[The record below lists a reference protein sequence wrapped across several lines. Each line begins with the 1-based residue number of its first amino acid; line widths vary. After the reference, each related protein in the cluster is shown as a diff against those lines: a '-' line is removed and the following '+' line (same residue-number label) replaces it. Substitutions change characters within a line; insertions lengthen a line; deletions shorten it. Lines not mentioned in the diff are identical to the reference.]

1 MKIIAKTLF
10 GFEDILINE
19 LENLGI
25 QNINKLNRAVEFEGD
40 LSLLYKVNYNSRL
53 AIKFLVELFNF
64 DARNEDDLYH
74 NVYNFDWENQ
84 FSVDQTFA
92 IFSTVN
98 SRNFKH
104 SKYASLKMKDAI
116 VDRFRD
122 KFGKRPSVS
131 VDNPDIIFNLHISDF
146 EVNIMLDS
154 SGESLH
160 KRGYRSKILEANLS
174 EVLAAGMLT
183 FAGYNGEED
192 FYDLMCGSG
201 TILTEAALISQ
212 NIPSGYFR
220 NSYQFMKWSNFDKSS
235 FKKMKQKSD
244 SNIRSCKNYL
254 YGSDLSK
261 KAIDVLR
268 EVIASNEYFSK
279 IKVKVADISQVN
291 PYSDSGLIILNPPYD
306 DRIRLENINE
316 LYRKIGKTLKFE
328 FENHNAWIISSNFEA
343 LKFVGLKPAKK
354 IKLFNGNLECRYNHY
369 ELFKGKRKDREG

>member
-19 LENLGI
+19 LELLGAKDI
-25 QNINKLNRAVEFEGD
+25 IKLNRAVEFEGD
-40 LSLLYKVNYNSRL
+40 LGLLYKVNYNSRL
-53 AIKFLVELFNF
+53 AIKFLVELFKF
-64 DARNEDDLYH
+64 DARNEDDLYQ
-74 NVYNFDWENQ
+74 NIYDYEWENQ
-84 FSVDQTFA
+84 FGLDQTFA

-131 VDNPDIIFNLHISDF
+131 IDNPDIIFNLHISDF
-146 EVNIMLDS
+146 DVNIMLDS

-183 FAGYNGEED
+183 FAGFSGDRD
-192 FYDLMCGSG
+192 FYDMMCGSG
-201 TILTEAALISQ
+201 TILTEAAMIAQ
-212 NIPSGYFR
+212 NIPSGFFR
-220 NSYQFMKWSNFDKSS
+220 NSYQFMKWNNFNKDL
-235 FKKMKQKSD
+235 FKNIKKESD
-244 SNIRSCKNYL
+244 SYIKTCEHYF

-261 KAIDVLR
+261 KAVDVLR

-279 IKVKVADISQVN
+279 IRVKVADISQMT
-291 PYSDSGLIILNPPYD
+291 PYSETGLIVLNPPYD
-306 DRIRLENINE
+306 DRIRLENIDE
-316 LYRKIGKTLKFE
+316 LYRKVGKTLKFG
-328 FENHNAWIISSNFEA
+328 FENHDAWIISSNLEA
-343 LKFVGLKPAKK
+343 MKFIGLKPAKK
-354 IKLFNGNLECRYNHY
+354 IKLFNGNLECRFNHY
-369 ELFKGKRKDREG
+369 ELYKGKRKDRE

>member
-19 LENLGI
+19 LELLGAKDI
-25 QNINKLNRAVEFEGD
+25 IKLNRAVEFEGD
-40 LSLLYKVNYNSRL
+40 LGLLYKVNYNSRL
-53 AIKFLVELFNF
+53 AIKFLVELFKF
-64 DARNEDDLYH
+64 DARNEDDLYQ
-74 NVYNFDWENQ
+74 NIYDYEWENQ
-84 FSVDQTFA
+84 FGLDQTFA

-131 VDNPDIIFNLHISDF
+131 IDNPDIIFNLHISDF
-146 EVNIMLDS
+146 DVNIMLDS

-183 FAGYNGEED
+183 FSGFSGDRD
-192 FYDLMCGSG
+192 FYDMMCGSG
-201 TILTEAALISQ
+201 TILTEAAMIAQ
-212 NIPSGYFR
+212 NIPSGFFR
-220 NSYQFMKWSNFDKSS
+220 NSYQFMKWNNFNKDL
-235 FKKMKQKSD
+235 FKNIKKESD
-244 SNIRSCKNYL
+244 SYIKTCEHYF

-261 KAIDVLR
+261 KAVDVLR

-279 IKVKVADISQVN
+279 IRVKVADISQMT
-291 PYSDSGLIILNPPYD
+291 PYSETGLIVLNPPYD
-306 DRIRLENINE
+306 DRIRLENIDE
-316 LYRKIGKTLKFE
+316 LYRKVGKTLKFG
-328 FENHNAWIISSNFEA
+328 FENHDAWIISSNLEA
-343 LKFVGLKPAKK
+343 MKFIGLKPAKK
-354 IKLFNGNLECRYNHY
+354 IKLFNGNLECRFNHY
-369 ELFKGKRKDREG
+369 ELYKGKRKDRE

>member
-183 FAGYNGEED
+183 FAGYNGEND

-201 TILTEAALISQ
+201 TILTEAALIAQ

-220 NSYQFMKWSNFDKSS
+220 NSYQFMKWSNFDKNSY
-235 FKKMKQKSD
+235 KNMKQKSD

-279 IKVKVADISQVN
+279 IRVKVTDISQVT
-291 PYSDSGLIILNPPYD
+291 PYSESGLIILNPPYD

-316 LYRKIGKTLKFE
+316 LYRKIGKTLKFG

-343 LKFVGLKPAKK
+343 LKFIGLKPAKK
-354 IKLFNGNLECRYNHY
+354 IKLFNGNLECRFNHY
-369 ELFKGKRKDREG
+369 ELFKGKRKDRE

>member
-19 LENLGI
+19 LELLGAKDI
-25 QNINKLNRAVEFEGD
+25 IKLNRAVEFEGD
-40 LSLLYKVNYNSRL
+40 LRLLYKVNYNSRL

-64 DARNEDDLYH
+64 EAKNENDLY
-74 NVYNFDWENQ
+74 NNIYNYEWENQ
-84 FSVDQTFA
+84 FGIDQTFA

-131 VDNPDIIFNLHISDF
+131 IDNPDIIFNLHISDF
-146 EVNIMLDS
+146 SVNIMLDS

-183 FAGYNGEED
+183 FAGFKGDRD
-192 FYDLMCGSG
+192 FYDMMCGSG
-201 TILTEAALISQ
+201 TILTEAAMIAQ
-212 NIPSGYFR
+212 NIPSGFFR
-220 NSYQFMKWSNFDKSS
+220 NSYQFMKWNNFNKELYRNI
-235 FKKMKQKSD
+235 KKESD
-244 SNIRSCKNYL
+244 SYIKTCEHHF

-279 IKVKVADISQVN
+279 IKVKVADISQMS
-291 PYSDSGLIILNPPYD
+291 PYSDTGLIVLNPPYD
-306 DRIRLENINE
+306 DRIRLENIDE
-316 LYRKIGKTLKFE
+316 LYRKIGKTLKYG
-328 FENHNAWIISSNFEA
+328 FENHDAWIISSNLEA
-343 LKFVGLKPAKK
+343 MKFIGLKPAKK

-369 ELFKGKRKDREG
+369 ELFKGKRKDRE